1 VQTNI
6 RLPIFAR
13 AESPLRSVKFFPVG
27 LIISAELLH
36 CKMRVPSIDL
46 SQPTTAKTYPGK
58 ERALFMSCVA
68 HVLHDGYT
76 DLIYVMLPIWQTQ
89 FGIGYAWL
97 AVIRALYLGSLAGLQ
112 LPSNRLAERLGDK
125 VTLVL
130 GTATAAIGYGL
141 AGLSGSLFGLGLA
154 LTIAGAGSSTQHPIG
169 SGIVSRFYD
178 HSARGPLGVYN
189 FAGDL
194 GKAALPSITSLL
206 LIVFSWHQAL
216 WGVSGLGLIAAIS
229 IAVLMPNVA
238 RKSFSRTENPAPP
251 AGSTGFALLTIIG
264 VLDTGV
270 RMGLL
275 IFLPFILKGK
285 GASLPEIG
293 VALALVFVG
302 GAAGKFI
309 CGWLGARLGVLWS
322 VVLTEIGTAGAII
335 VLLFLPLLVTWIM
348 LPLLG
353 ALLNGTSSVLYGT
366 VPEIVP
372 PGQTERAFALFYT
385 AVIGSGALSPILY
398 GFLGDHVGIY
408 LATTATATTA
418 LLILPLAFALGFQQ
432 KFRQ

>member
-1 VQTNI
+1 
-6 RLPIFAR
+6 
-13 AESPLRSVKFFPVG
+13 
-27 LIISAELLH
+27 
-36 CKMRVPSIDL
+36 
-46 SQPTTAKTYPGK
+46 
-58 ERALFMSCVA
+58 MSCVA

-89 FGIGYAWL
+89 FGISYAWL

-112 LPSNRLAERLGDK
+112 LPANRLAERFGDK
-125 VTLVL
+125 ATLVL

-154 LTIAGAGSSTQHPIG
+154 LTLAGAGSSTQHPIG

-178 HSARGPLGVYN
+178 RSARGPLGVYN

-194 GKAALPSITSLL
+194 GKAALPGITSLL
-206 LIVFSWHQAL
+206 LIVLSWHQAL
-216 WGVSGLGLIAAIS
+216 GVICALGLAVTILIAA
-229 IAVLMPNVA
+229 LLPNVA
-238 RKSFSRTENPAPP
+238 RTAPSLR
-251 AGSTGFALLTIIG
+251 AGDHHPRAASSGFILLIFIG
-264 VLDTGV
+264 VLDTAV

-302 GAAGKFI
+302 GAAGKFT

-322 VVLTEIGTAGAII
+322 VVLTELGTAAVILL
-335 VLLFLPLLVTWIM
+335 LLFVPLLAIWIL

-366 VPEIVP
+366 VPEVAP
-372 PGQTERAFALFYT
+372 AGQTEHAFALFYT
-385 AVIGSGALSPILY
+385 AVIGSGALSPIAY
-398 GFLGDHVGIY
+398 GFLGDHAGIY
-408 LATTATATTA
+408 LATVATAATA
-418 LLILPLAFALGFQQ
+418 LAILPLAFALGLQP
-432 KFRQ
+432 KFRQPVGHQSV